1 MDGTTAG
8 DPTFRVS
15 MLLDNHFGPDPRVNL
30 ECQALSRAGA
40 QVRVIAWD
48 RRSPSQRR
56 ESEPAVMPPG
66 VEIVRVPMQAPAG
79 GGRSTFVAMLRF
91 ARAVWRRRAE
101 LTAGSDLLVA
111 HDIYLLPLGRA
122 LALRMRLPFV
132 YDAHEEY
139 AAMEARRYPAWW
151 LRCASA
157 AETLLARRAAAVIVP
172 GESRIPRWRDARS
185 DRPILLRNLGLDECD
200 VPQGEDELRW
210 DIAYCGTLAE
220 VRRLDLLLE
229 VARRRPDARIVIAG
243 RGRGEAEVERAA
255 GELDNVEYRGWATD
269 ADAIVRA
276 SRAIYYGLDPAHPYA
291 EKACPNTLYD
301 AVRLSRP
308 LLYFCG
314 GDVAEIAARYRIG
327 VRCEPTAESLI
338 AGLEAVREPDA
349 RWDFG
354 PARAHLWTGDAT
366 EAYVSAILRAARTPG
381 TRRPVLHG

>member
-1 MDGTTAG
+1 MDRTEAGGTL
-8 DPTFRVS
+8 RVS

-56 ESEPAVMPPG
+56 GAEPAVLPPG
-66 VEIVRVPMQAPAG
+66 VEIVRMPVQAPAG
-79 GGRSTFVAMLRF
+79 GGRNTFVAMLRF
-91 ARAVWRRRAE
+91 VRAVWRRRTE

-151 LRCASA
+151 LRSASA
-157 AETLLARRAAAVIVP
+157 AETLLARGAAAVIVP
-172 GESRIPRWRDARS
+172 GESRIARWRDTRS
-185 DRPILLRNLGLDECD
+185 DRPVLLRNLGLDECD
-200 VPQGEDELRW
+200 APEGAAEPRW
-210 DIAYCGTLAE
+210 DIAYCGTLAD

-229 VARRRPDARIVIAG
+229 VARRRPEARIVIAG

-255 GELDNVEYRGWATD
+255 QELDNVEYQGWAAD
-269 ADAIVRA
+269 ADELVRA

-291 EKACPNTLYD
+291 AKACPNTLYD
-301 AVRLSRP
+301 AVRLGRP

-314 GDVAEIAARYRIG
+314 GDVAEIAARYRVGI
-327 VRCEPTAESLI
+327 RCDPTPESLI
-338 AGLEAVREPDA
+338 EGLEAVRDPDA
-349 RWDFG
+349 AWEFV
-354 PARAHLWTGDAT
+354 PARAHLWTRDAT
-366 EAYVSAILRAARTPG
+366 EPYVSAILSAASIRCP
-381 TRRPVLHG
+381 RRPVLHG